1 MDKKFSEFVYELENV
16 VDELVIALLSVSAI
30 IVSVYTIFF
39 NSQSVDFIEFGRIIQ
54 PWIVMLGL
62 MIIGRELWLINNS
75 LDRYLEREGEE

>member
-1 MDKKFSEFVYELENV
+1 MDKKFSKFVYELENV

-75 LDRYLEREGEE
+75 LDRYLESEGEN

>member
-1 MDKKFSEFVYELENV
+1 MDKKFSKFVYELENV

-75 LDRYLEREGEE
+75 LERYLETEGEN

>member
-1 MDKKFSEFVYELENV
+1 MDKKFSEFVHELENV

-75 LDRYLEREGEE
+75 LDRYLESEGEE